1 MVKKML
7 LMLLLHVM
15 TMLTKLF
22 CVPAASSSR
31 SERKDFLTDV
41 KEDASNVTLACD
53 DDAQNVV
60 LPSASPSRSNLSKF
74 KSRDFEKP
82 QGFENKGFWKNYRV
96 LEKLSVSRGA
106 SLSISGHDT
115 QSVSQEVY
123 H

>member
-1 MVKKML
+1 M
-7 LMLLLHVM
+7 M

-31 SERKDFLTDV
+31 SERKDFLTYV

-60 LPSASPSRSNLSKF
+60 LPSASPSRSNSSKF

-82 QGFENKGFWKNYRV
+82 QGFENKGFWKN
-96 LEKLSVSRGA
+96 
-106 SLSISGHDT
+106 
-115 QSVSQEVY
+115 
-123 H
+123 